1 MEGYWDDLSL
11 AEFWSKYEIIYIKA
25 PEQKKKGKTKIIP
38 LKNNKS
44 FIRRR
49 SEMAVIRYYLNYS
62 NDEDLARRLLIL
74 FLPFRNEM
82 KEIDSRDVKQVLYE
96 FKDLIN
102 TKRKIFEKYKVMSEL
117 IATIQP

>member
-1 MEGYWDDLSL
+1 
-11 AEFWSKYEIIYIKA
+11 
-25 PEQKKKGKTKIIP
+25 
-38 LKNNKS
+38 
-44 FIRRR
+44 
-49 SEMAVIRYYLNYS
+49 MAVIRYYLNYS

-102 TKRKIFEKYKVMSEL
+102 TKRKIFEKHKVNSEL